1 MNAQTGRCNLD
12 FVELVRLGALDTLR
26 VARRKGNLNPT
37 AQSDYDA
44 VCAAIV
50 ARARCYG
57 RVLQP
62 LGSLPVCRF
71 ERVLRNLHESC
82 STLRIDHPDPRS
94 MRICSAPA
102 PSGTSRRS
110 LAPT

>member
-1 MNAQTGRCNLD
+1 MNAQTGGCNLD
-12 FVELVRLGALDTLR
+12 FVELMRLGAFDSLR
-26 VARRKGNLNPT
+26 ATRRKGDLNPT
-37 AQSDYDA
+37 AQRDYDA

-62 LGSLPVCRF
+62 LDSFPVCRL

-94 MRICSAPA
+94 MRI
-102 PSGTSRRS
+102 
-110 LAPT
+110 